1 MLRMD
6 QVYVIRHKVLVE
18 GLSIRAVARQIGVSR
33 NTVRKYLGISE
44 PERRQSKPRKQP
56 VLDKVVPRIEEILE
70 EWKSRTTAKQ
80 RVTGTRVHRQLVE
93 EGKVVGIT
101 TVREYLREKKRKQ
114 MEVYIP
120 LVYHPGDC
128 AQVDFFEVTVE
139 EDGVRRKAWK
149 FVMRLMFSGR
159 DFVWLYDSC
168 DQISFLDAHVRA
180 FAFFGSVPRR
190 IIYDNLAAAVK
201 KRVGLMVNLTD
212 RFFAL
217 CSHYL
222 FEPCFARPGE
232 GHDKGGVES
241 RGKGIRLQHLTPIPR
256 GKSLQEIAQKV
267 VEEVERFCT
276 RRVDI
281 KGRTVGER
289 FAEEKPHLLPH
300 PEHPFEARLVVLS
313 SANKQALVRVEGADY
328 SVPSHWAWLE
338 ITAHV
343 GVSDIQ
349 MSCLG
354 EHITVSRVGKKQR
367 KVEYR
372 HYLSELSRK
381 PQAVRQVAS
390 ELLEELGEP
399 YRRLWE
405 LLREAHGERDAARV
419 LAKVLGAVGEHGER
433 VVAEALEKAL
443 DEGRVDLLALRSRI
457 ERSDPAMLQV
467 RVPKSLEK
475 YEVESAR
482 AADYNELLGV
492 QS

>member
-18 GLSIRAVARQIGVSR
+18 GLSIRAVARQMRVSR
-33 NTVRKYLGISE
+33 NTVRKYLETSE
-44 PERRQSKPRKQP
+44 PERRQTKSRKKP
-56 VLDKVVPRIEEILE
+56 VTDKVAPRIEEILE
-70 EWKSRTTAKQ
+70 EWKKRTTKKQ
-80 RVTGTRVHRQLVE
+80 RVTGTRLHRQLVE
-93 EGKVVGIT
+93 EGKRVGIT

-139 EDGVRRKAWK
+139 EDGVKRKAWK
-149 FVMRLMFSGR
+149 FVMRLMFSRR

-190 IIYDNLAAAVK
+190 IIYDNLTAAVK
-201 KRVGLMVNLTD
+201 KRIGLKVNLTD
-212 RFFAL
+212 RFLAL

-256 GKSLQEIAQKV
+256 GKSLQQIAETV
-267 VEEVERFCT
+267 LEEVERFCT
-276 RRVDI
+276 RRVDNE
-281 KGRTVGER
+281 GRTVAER
-289 FAEEKPHLLPH
+289 FAEEKPHLLPL
-300 PEHPFEARLVVLS
+300 PEYPFEARLVVLS
-313 SANKQALVRVEGADY
+313 SANKQSLVRVEGADY
-328 SVPSHWAWLE
+328 SVPSHWARLDV
-338 ITAHV
+338 TAHV
-343 GVSDIQ
+343 GVTDVQ

-354 EHITVSRVGKKQR
+354 EQITVARVRKKQR

-372 HYLSELSRK
+372 HYLPELSRK

-399 YRRLWE
+399 YRRLWG
-405 LLREAHGERDAARV
+405 LLKEAHGERDAARV
-419 LAKVLGAVGEHGER
+419 LAKVLGAIKEHGEQ
-433 VVAEALEKAL
+433 VVGEALEKAL
-443 DEGRVDLLALRSRI
+443 DEGRVDLLALRNRI
-457 ERSDPAMLQV
+457 ECSDPAVLQV

-475 YEVESAR
+475 YEVESAQ
-482 AADYNELLGV
+482 AADYDVLLGV
-492 QS
+492 RS